1 MDWGNDVVEDDFI
14 VIECYRK
21 LDPTA
26 YTQIYDDIFLK
37 RYATALIKKQWGQNL
52 SKFNGVAMLGG
63 VQLNGEG
70 IFTQALEEITKLED
84 EIRLAYEMPLDYM
97 VG

>member
-1 MDWGNDVVEDDFI
+1 
-14 VIECYRK
+14 
-21 LDPTA
+21 
-26 YTQIYDDIFLK
+26 
-37 RYATALIKKQWGQNL
+37 
-52 SKFNGVAMLGG
+52 MLGG

-70 IFTQALEEITKLED
+70 IFTQALEEITKLEE